1 MSQYFRKLPNLN
13 YPSLLKTRESNTD
26 FIQTKNLFRRVKVRE
41 DLFANFMQFDK
52 YKIIGDERPDNVAQ
66 KVYDNDDLDWV
77 VLLSNNIV
85 DLNNEWP
92 LTQFQLNEFLNDK
105 YTPQE
110 LVSIHHYETLELR
123 DSKNQLILPAG
134 LVVDEDF
141 NLEYLSGGQ
150 IKSTNSLVQGRP
162 IRAVT
167 FFDYENDLRIFR
179 IEYNADNT
187 DTLQIK
193 DIEYY
198 KSVSWHVHSLKDMT
212 DGYIIF
218 NCVRTRGRDDA
229 RRRAYD

>member
-26 FIQTKNLFRRVKVRE
+26 FVQTKNLFRRVKVRE

-52 YKIIGDERPDNVAQ
+52 YKIVGDERPDNVAQ

-77 VLLSNNIV
+77 ILLSNNIV

-92 LTQFQLNEFLNDK
+92 LTQFQLNEFLNEK
-105 YTPQE
+105 YSPQQ

-134 LVVDEDF
+134 IVVDENF

-150 IKSTNSLVQGRP
+150 VKSTNSLVDGRP
-162 IRAVT
+162 VKAVT
-167 FFDYENDLRIFR
+167 FYDYENDLNDKKRNINVLKPELLGVFIRDFERIMKYDKSSQYVNRRLKRTENPR
-179 IEYNADNT
+179 I
-187 DTLQIK
+187 K
-193 DIEYY
+193 
-198 KSVSWHVHSLKDMT
+198 
-212 DGYIIF
+212 
-218 NCVRTRGRDDA
+218 
-229 RRRAYD
+229 

>member
-26 FIQTKNLFRRVKVRE
+26 FVQTKNLFRRVKVRE

-52 YKIIGDERPDNVAQ
+52 YKIVGDERPDNVAQ
-66 KVYDNDDLDWV
+66 KVYDNDDLDWI
-77 VLLSNNIV
+77 VLISNNIV

-92 LTQFQLNEFLNDK
+92 LTQFQLNEFLNEK

-134 LVVDEDF
+134 IVVDENF

-150 IKSTNSLVQGRP
+150 VKSTNSLVDGRP
-162 IRAVT
+162 VKAVT
-167 FFDYENDLRIFR
+167 FYDYENDLNDKKRNINVLKPELLGVFIRDFERIMKYDKSSQYVNRRLKQTENLR
-179 IEYNADNT
+179 I
-187 DTLQIK
+187 K
-193 DIEYY
+193 
-198 KSVSWHVHSLKDMT
+198 
-212 DGYIIF
+212 
-218 NCVRTRGRDDA
+218 
-229 RRRAYD
+229 

>member
-26 FIQTKNLFRRVKVRE
+26 FVQTKNLFRRVKIRE

-52 YKIIGDERPDNVAQ
+52 YKIVGDERPDNVAQ

-77 VLLSNNIV
+77 ILLSNNIV

-92 LTQFQLNEFLNDK
+92 LTQFQLNEFLNEK

-123 DSKNQLILPAG
+123 DSRNQLILPAG
-134 LVVDEDF
+134 IVVDEDF

-150 IKSTNSLVQGRP
+150 VKSTNSLVVGRP
-162 IRAVT
+162 VKAVT
-167 FFDYENDLRIFR
+167 FYDYENDLNDKKRNINVLKPELLGIFIRDFERIMKYDKSSQYVNRRLKRTENPR
-179 IEYNADNT
+179 I
-187 DTLQIK
+187 K
-193 DIEYY
+193 
-198 KSVSWHVHSLKDMT
+198 
-212 DGYIIF
+212 
-218 NCVRTRGRDDA
+218 
-229 RRRAYD
+229 

>member
-26 FIQTKNLFRRVKVRE
+26 FVQTKNLFRRVKVRE

-52 YKIIGDERPDNVAQ
+52 YKIVGDERPDNVAQ

-77 VLLSNNIV
+77 ILLSNNIV

-123 DSKNQLILPAG
+123 DSRNQLILPAG
-134 LVVDEDF
+134 IVVDENF

-150 IKSTNSLVQGRP
+150 VKSTNSLVDGRP
-162 IRAVT
+162 VKAVT
-167 FFDYENDLRIFR
+167 FYDYENDLNDKKRNINVLKPELLGIFIRDFERIMKYDKSSQYVNRRLKRTENPR
-179 IEYNADNT
+179 I
-187 DTLQIK
+187 K
-193 DIEYY
+193 
-198 KSVSWHVHSLKDMT
+198 
-212 DGYIIF
+212 
-218 NCVRTRGRDDA
+218 
-229 RRRAYD
+229 

>member
-26 FIQTKNLFRRVKVRE
+26 FVQTKNLFRRVKIRE

-52 YKIIGDERPDNVAQ
+52 YKIVGDERPDNVAQ

-77 VLLSNNIV
+77 ILLSNNIV

-92 LTQFQLNEFLNDK
+92 LTQFQLNEFLNEK

-123 DSKNQLILPAG
+123 DSRNQLILPAG
-134 LVVDEDF
+134 IVVDEDF

-150 IKSTNSLVQGRP
+150 VKSTNSLVDGRP
-162 IRAVT
+162 VKAVT
-167 FFDYENDLRIFR
+167 FYDYENDLNDKKRNINVLKPELLGVFIRDFERIMKYDKSSQYVNRRLKRTENPR
-179 IEYNADNT
+179 I
-187 DTLQIK
+187 K
-193 DIEYY
+193 
-198 KSVSWHVHSLKDMT
+198 
-212 DGYIIF
+212 
-218 NCVRTRGRDDA
+218 
-229 RRRAYD
+229 

>member
-52 YKIIGDERPDNVAQ
+52 YKVVGDERPDNVAQ
-66 KVYDNDDLDWV
+66 KVYDNDDLDWI
-77 VLLSNNIV
+77 VLISNNIV

-92 LTQFQLNEFLNDK
+92 LTQSQLNEFLNDK

-123 DSKNQLILPAG
+123 DSRNQLILPAG
-134 LVVDEDF
+134 IVVDEDF

-150 IKSTNSLVQGRP
+150 VKSTNSLVDGRP
-162 IRAVT
+162 VKAVT
-167 FFDYENDLRIFR
+167 FYDYENDQNDKKRNINVLKPELLGVFIRDFERIMKYDKSSQYVNRRLKRTENPR
-179 IEYNADNT
+179 I
-187 DTLQIK
+187 K
-193 DIEYY
+193 
-198 KSVSWHVHSLKDMT
+198 
-212 DGYIIF
+212 
-218 NCVRTRGRDDA
+218 
-229 RRRAYD
+229 

>member
-52 YKIIGDERPDNVAQ
+52 YKVVGDERPDNVAQ
-66 KVYDNDDLDWV
+66 KVYDNDDLDWI
-77 VLLSNNIV
+77 VLISNNIV

-92 LTQFQLNEFLNDK
+92 LTQSQLNEFLNDK

-123 DSKNQLILPAG
+123 DSRNQLILPAG
-134 LVVDEDF
+134 IVVDENF

-150 IKSTNSLVQGRP
+150 VKSTNSLVDGRP
-162 IRAVT
+162 VKAVT
-167 FFDYENDLRIFR
+167 FYDYENDLNDKKRNINVLKPELLGVFIRDFERIMKYDKSSQYVNRRLKRTENPR
-179 IEYNADNT
+179 I
-187 DTLQIK
+187 K
-193 DIEYY
+193 
-198 KSVSWHVHSLKDMT
+198 
-212 DGYIIF
+212 
-218 NCVRTRGRDDA
+218 
-229 RRRAYD
+229 

>member
-26 FIQTKNLFRRVKVRE
+26 FVQTKNLFRRVKVRE

-52 YKIIGDERPDNVAQ
+52 YKIVGDERPDNVAQ

-77 VLLSNNIV
+77 ILLSNNIV

-105 YTPQE
+105 YTPQQ

-123 DSKNQLILPAG
+123 DSRNQMILPAG
-134 LVVDEDF
+134 IVVDEDF

-150 IKSTNSLVQGRP
+150 VKSTNSLVDGRP
-162 IRAVT
+162 VKSVT
-167 FFDYENDLRIFR
+167 FYDYENDLNDKKRSINVLKSEFVGIFIRDFERIMKYDKSSQYVNRKLKRTENPR
-179 IEYNADNT
+179 I
-187 DTLQIK
+187 K
-193 DIEYY
+193 
-198 KSVSWHVHSLKDMT
+198 
-212 DGYIIF
+212 
-218 NCVRTRGRDDA
+218 
-229 RRRAYD
+229 